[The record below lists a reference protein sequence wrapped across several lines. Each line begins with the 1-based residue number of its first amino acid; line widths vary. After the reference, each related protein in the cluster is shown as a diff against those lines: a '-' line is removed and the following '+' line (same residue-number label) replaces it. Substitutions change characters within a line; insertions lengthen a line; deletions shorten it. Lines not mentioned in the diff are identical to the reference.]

1 MPRSQLAE
9 KSSDLENL
17 FARYHVGWKTR
28 NPDLIASLHSDDTI
42 FWVHDGSEPIKGREA
57 LRRHC
62 LELFAKYE
70 FGFEEG
76 RTLFGVDHWVFEWS
90 MVMDLVD
97 TNRSPFTAR
106 IEMLD
111 VVTVNDA
118 GEVTRKEVYLNG
130 AQMKAAYSRAGL

>member
-1 MPRSQLAE
+1 
-9 KSSDLENL
+9 
-17 FARYHVGWKTR
+17 
-28 NPDLIASLHSDDTI
+28 
-42 FWVHDGSEPIKGREA
+42 
-57 LRRHC
+57 
-62 LELFAKYE
+62 
-70 FGFEEG
+70 
-76 RTLFGVDHWVFEWS
+76 

>member
-1 MPRSQLAE
+1 M
-9 KSSDLENL
+9 
-17 FARYHVGWKTR
+17 
-28 NPDLIASLHSDDTI
+28 
-42 FWVHDGSEPIKGREA
+42 HDGSEPIKGREA